1 MLGLF
6 WVQIIMKTIYISM
19 SYLDLKFQWYSNG
32 IKTIKASGLISLR
45 QLINAII
52 SPKPDMLEAFELIKK
67 AGLEGDKAE
76 KDRLKAE
83 KLFFTTPSAI
93 FDPIRNYD
101 SIQSFL
107 PLGVYEYDNI
117 EYCEELRDYIFEKRK
132 DCIFAFCSPSFTGCK
147 FIFLF
152 GETPKSVQH
161 YKELWFGIAH
171 DLDKFKNLDLS
182 NERCT
187 QPLYNSYDP
196 NAKFR
201 EDAVGLVRRGFK
213 ENSFVPFVGEVEIP
227 EEVSEEDVEE
237 CFKLVSHLL
246 DRIVDSGHNQV
257 VSSCFTAS
265 GLCAYYGIDT
275 DEMWNLI
282 RDRIEGNK
290 YLSKGT
296 DGYLKTAQTMFNK
309 GLNFP
314 TALKRKEND

>member
-1 MLGLF
+1 
-6 WVQIIMKTIYISM
+6 M
-19 SYLDLKFQWYSNG
+19 SYYMSLKFQWYTRG
-32 IKTIKASGLISLR
+32 IKTIKAGGFITLK
-45 QLINAII
+45 QLIDSII
-52 SPKPDMLEAFELIKK
+52 SPKPEMILAFDEIKK
-67 AGLEGDKAE
+67 AGQAGDKAE

-107 PLGVYEYDNI
+107 PLGIFEYDDI
-117 EYCEELRDYIFEKRK
+117 SHATELRDYIFNKRK
-132 DCIFAFCSPSFTGCK
+132 DCIFSFCSPSFTGVK

-152 GETPKSVQH
+152 GETPTSIQH

-201 EDAVGLVRRGFK
+201 LDAIGVSVRGYKTTAFI
-213 ENSFVPFVGEVEIP
+213 PFESSEVELP
-227 EEVSEEDVEE
+227 DEVNPEDVEN
-237 CFKLVSHLL
+237 CFNLIGHLI
-246 DRIVDSGHNQV
+246 DRIVDQGHNQV
-257 VSSCFTAS
+257 VSTAFTAS
-265 GLCAYYGIDT
+265 GLCAFYGISQ
-275 DEMWNLI
+275 DEMWDLLEEKI
-282 RDRIEGNK
+282 RDNA
-290 YLSKGT
+290 YLNKGT
-296 DGYLKTAQTMFNK
+296 DNYLKTAKTLFNK

-314 TALKRKEND
+314 TALKPKNND

>member
-1 MLGLF
+1 MNNN
-6 WVQIIMKTIYISM
+6 
-19 SYLDLKFQWYSNG
+19 YLDYKFQWYKNG
-32 IKTIKASGLISLR
+32 IKNIKSNGFITLR
-45 QLINAII
+45 QLINSVI
-52 SPKPDMLEAFELIKK
+52 SPKSEMLEAFKLIQE
-67 AGLEGDKAE
+67 AGARGDKAE

-93 FDPIRNYD
+93 FDPIRNYE
-101 SIQSFL
+101 SIVSFL
-107 PLGVYEYDNI
+107 PFGVYEYDNI
-117 EYCEELRDYIFEKRK
+117 EHSELLRDYIFEKRK
-132 DCIFAFCSPSFTGCK
+132 DCIFAFCSPSFTGTK

-152 GETPKSVQH
+152 GEIPISINH

-201 EDAVGLVRRGFK
+201 EDAVGKVVRGYK
-213 ENSFVPFVGEVEIP
+213 VNAVKPIDLENIEFP
-227 EEVSEEDVEE
+227 EEVSEEDVQK
-237 CFKLVSHLL
+237 CFKLVTHLI

-257 VSSCFTAS
+257 LSASFTAS
-265 GLCAYYGIDT
+265 GLCAFYGIDIS
-275 DEMWNLI
+275 EMWDLLE
-282 RDRIEGNK
+282 DRIRSND

-296 DGYLKTAQTMFNK
+296 EGYLKTARTMFNK

-314 TALKRKEND
+314 TPIKKKENE